1 MLLFMKIFKSQ
12 LILIMAIVALSAA
25 PLVHAT
31 SFVPNGTYTFT
42 ATDGDTALDG
52 SWVTFNNDV
61 IVNWNLKDALAST
74 NGVPT
79 DIPLTP
85 SNSSIISGQ
94 PIGPNEW
101 FFTIDGNNIATQP
114 FDSFEG
120 DNNVITSGAG
130 HLFDGFGDPTG
141 IWSAAASTPD
151 SGSSLALL
159 TLALGGIVGVRRLV
173 SQRVRPQSAPAI

>member
-1 MLLFMKIFKSQ
+1 MLLFMKILKSQ
-12 LILIMAIVALSAA
+12 LMLIMAIVALSAA
-25 PLVHAT
+25 PLAHAT
-31 SFVPNGTYTFT
+31 SFVPDGTYTFT

-52 SWVTFNNDV
+52 SWVTFSGDV

-85 SNSSIISGQ
+85 SNSTFISGQ

-101 FFTIDGNNIATQP
+101 YFTIDGNNIGTQP

-120 DNNVITSGAG
+120 DNNVITSGSG
-130 HLFDGFGDPTG
+130 HLFDGFGDPAG
-141 IWSAAASTPD
+141 IWSPVAAPD
-151 SGSSLALL
+151 SGSTIALL
-159 TLALGGIVGVRRLV
+159 VVSLIGIVGVRRLV
-173 SQRVRPQSAPAI
+173 SQRVRP

>member
-1 MLLFMKIFKSQ
+1 MLLLMKIFKS
-12 LILIMAIVALSAA
+12 LLMLIMAIVALSAA

-31 SFVPNGTYTFT
+31 SIVPNFVANGTYAFT
-42 ATDGDTALDG
+42 ATDGNTALDG

-61 IVNWNLKDALAST
+61 IVNWDMKDALAST
-74 NGVPT
+74 NGAPT

-85 SNSSIISGQ
+85 SNSSVTSQGAIA
-94 PIGPNEW
+94 PNEW
-101 FFTIDGNNIATQP
+101 YFTIDGNHISTQP

-141 IWSAAASTPD
+141 VWTPRAVPD
-151 SGSSLALL
+151 SGSTVGLLVVSLI
-159 TLALGGIVGVRRLV
+159 GIVGVGRLV
-173 SQRVRPQSAPAI
+173 SQRVRS

>member
-1 MLLFMKIFKSQ
+1 MKIFKSQ

-31 SFVPNGTYTFT
+31 SFVPDGTYTFT
-42 ATDGDTALDG
+42 ATDGDTVLDG

-61 IVNWNLKDALAST
+61 IVNWDLKDALAST
-74 NGVPT
+74 NNAPT

-85 SNSSIISGQ
+85 SNSTFISGQ

-101 FFTIDGNNIATQP
+101 YFTIDGNHIGTQP

-141 IWSAAASTPD
+141 IWSSAAAAPD
-151 SGSSLALL
+151 SGSSLGLL
-159 TLALGGIVGVRRLV
+159 TLALGGIVGVRCLV
-173 SQRVRPQSAPAI
+173 RRPVLSIK